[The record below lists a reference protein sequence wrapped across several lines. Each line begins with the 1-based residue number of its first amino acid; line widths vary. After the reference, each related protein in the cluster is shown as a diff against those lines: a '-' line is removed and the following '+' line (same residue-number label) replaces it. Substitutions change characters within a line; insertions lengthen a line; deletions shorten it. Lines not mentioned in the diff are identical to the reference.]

1 MIPAVRKSKAE
12 RIPPGP
18 PDYASLELGPV
29 TGFGQTRKLSAEIDQ
44 DRLTRIDRVMAG
56 ETEACFP
63 DLRHEAAAPTRQFER
78 SRRLRR
84 LTKLKK
90 MALATALTGTGIV
103 PTARAKSK
111 AARRF
116 AKAWE
121 SCIGEADVDGRTDFN
136 GLQSIIGHETI
147 ISGETF
153 IQIRGGD
160 DGLPYPPR
168 RLTPGADKG
177 FDAVAFVADRRQAAR
192 RAARCAETAISNV
205 RRPYNATQG
214 YALSIRQRKR
224 IEEAP
229 GRIRIVRGM
238 AQTLCCGIER
248 GRSRLILA
256 MTARTLFR
264 SPRWR
269 AA

>member
-1 MIPAVRKSKAE
+1 MTE
-12 RIPPGP
+12 F
-18 PDYASLELGPV
+18 E
-29 TGFGQTRKLSAEIDQ
+29 QTRKLSAEIDQ

-56 ETEACFP
+56 EAEACFP
-63 DLRHEAAAPTRQFER
+63 DLRHEAAEPRRQFER
-78 SRRLRR
+78 SRR

-121 SCIGEADVDGRTDFN
+121 SCIGQADVEGRTGFN

-153 IQIRGGD
+153 IQIRDGD

-168 RLTPGADKG
+168 RLTPGADRA
-177 FDAVAFVADRRQAAR
+177 FDAVACIADRRQAAR
-192 RAARCAETAISNV
+192 RAARCAETAISSV
-205 RRPYNATQG
+205 RRPYNVTQG

-238 AQTLCCGIER
+238 AQTH
-248 GRSRLILA
+248 
-256 MTARTLFR
+256 
-264 SPRWR
+264 
-269 AA
+269 